1 MNGLPDQRAREMA
14 SRRHNVITRREAIQA
29 GLSDRMIQTRVRCGL
44 WTRLAT
50 GVYQLGGGPRH
61 AHLAAAVASL
71 PQAIVSHQS
80 AGRLHLLEYVPNI
93 PLAVTVAAR
102 TTHVFPGVV
111 VHRTDDLAPEHVTE
125 VDDLPVTT
133 VARTIIDLAAVL
145 HPAHL
150 EQVLEEGLV
159 ARRCAID
166 DIHEHLGLIARRGK
180 PGVAALRELLLTR
193 DGREVVPHSR
203 LERLALQVFGSAGL
217 PNPVCQ
223 YPAPWNPDERV
234 DLALPEARLIIELD
248 GRRWHGR
255 QRDFENDRRRDN
267 AAVSAGWRVLRF
279 TWARLRE
286 EPGAVCAEVRRALAA
301 PDEPRVPARL
311 SGA

>member
-1 MNGLPDQRAREMA
+1 
-14 SRRHNVITRREAIQA
+14 
-29 GLSDRMIQTRVRCGL
+29 
-44 WTRLAT
+44 
-50 GVYQLGGGPRH
+50 
-61 AHLAAAVASL
+61 VASL
-71 PQAIVSHQS
+71 PQAVVSHQS
-80 AGRLHLLEYVPNI
+80 AGVLHLLEYVPNTQ
-93 PLAVTVAAR
+93 LAVTVPAR
-102 TTHVFPGVV
+102 TTHLFPGVV

-125 VDDLPVTT
+125 VDGLPVTK

-145 HPAHL
+145 HQAHL
-150 EQVLEEGLV
+150 GQVLDEGLA
-159 ARRCAID
+159 ARRFTID
-166 DIHEHLGLIARRGK
+166 EIHEHLELVARRGK
-180 PGVAALRELLLTR
+180 PGVAALRELLLARNGR
-193 DGREVVPHSR
+193 DMVPQNR
-203 LERLALQVFGSAGL
+203 LERLALQVFKSAGL

-279 TWARLRE
+279 TWPRLRE
-286 EPGAVCAEVRRALAA
+286 EPGAVCAEVWRALATSA